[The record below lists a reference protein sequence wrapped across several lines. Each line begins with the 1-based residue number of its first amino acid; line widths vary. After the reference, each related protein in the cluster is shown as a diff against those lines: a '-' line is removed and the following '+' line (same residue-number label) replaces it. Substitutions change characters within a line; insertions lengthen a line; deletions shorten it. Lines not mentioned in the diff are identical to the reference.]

1 MPADSPSISTL
12 TISPLVTKRKSRDYF
27 QTPPN
32 GFLPNQQSR
41 KFGNRLFS
49 SPSTRKLA
57 TSNPSKLDA
66 NITASST
73 HLQDSTANPELQSR
87 GASVLGAAEST
98 TQIEGASLEQGGVE
112 DNDDDEGDMPMSQAD
127 KLRLWRHDALLQHHY
142 NTAIYIGDK
151 VLSLTNDPND
161 AFWLAQVHY
170 SNGNYQIARNLLAG
184 PKFEDSVSCR
194 YLTGLCLVKL
204 EKLDEALDIIGEVN
218 PFKKDHSIK
227 NPDE

>member
-1 MPADSPSISTL
+1 M
-12 TISPLVTKRKSRDYF
+12 
-27 QTPPN
+27 
-32 GFLPNQQSR
+32 
-41 KFGNRLFS
+41 
-49 SPSTRKLA
+49 LA
-57 TSNPSKLDA
+57 TSNPSKLDPA
-66 NITASST
+66 NITT
-73 HLQDSTANPELQSR
+73 TTNPELQSR
-87 GASVLGAAEST
+87 VGGGLSGAAVSVGVGVGAAEST
-98 TQIEGASLEQGGVE
+98 TQLDGSALEQSGIVE
-112 DNDDDEGDMPMSQAD
+112 GNDNENEDDEGDMPMSQAD

-227 NPDE
+227 NPDELEKVIKKLFWLMLNVLKLLMN